1 MKWINTLLTA
11 LAVMALLMPG
21 CSGSDSNPAA
31 PGTDIPMAAGA
42 TQDGNSVHPA
52 LLGYFDVY
60 IDPEAGIIEV
70 VPNRNAEFLLNIV
83 TLLNKNPANITFGN
97 FDIVNNGTSF
107 DIGLDWTVK
116 HPAPIPPDF
125 DVFDMRGVIVLD
137 GSGTLAVNPNL
148 TYGLK
153 GTDQVMMN
161 ADGYSRWYNK
171 TEFINPGLG
180 GYTTGTIAFDTEDCG
195 GTFNPYIYYA
205 DDLGVNDNLYDWLL
219 ANEALNG
226 RFTAGATLTRRMQF
240 NFPIP
245 NPGINF
251 GYAFMCNWEA
261 LATVTH
267 TPEAVASDVQVTD
280 DVYFDGSVGGGNLI
294 LDISL
299 FGWDEVPSSITVE
312 STVLSVMYELSGSEM
327 TPTAS
332 GDNWATWHVE
342 IPADDVTA
350 IDGQE
355 FWIIAEYA
363 GYNYI
368 SPFGIQNDA
377 GFDTLAAGFR
387 YDLTVSDTPSNLPP
401 EITDGVTGDAE
412 VYPTDTDEYT
422 VTAIDP
428 ESDSLAYLW
437 IVTDNSTMIDVYTG
451 PGDGAG
457 TLNIDWGTDIDANVG
472 DEYDINCEVS
482 DPTNSPV
489 SAITLT
495 VSVIEPPNEPPVIY
509 EGVLGSTTAG
519 VHSVLTYTV
528 AANDP
533 DGDTLIY
540 SWTITKVSNLQV
552 VFTGPGDGAGNL
564 EFDWGTLSIS
574 LGEIY
579 DIDCSVSDSVNPS
592 IFADTLTVEITNQPP
607 VLEIGVEGDF
617 EALPDDVK
625 DYSVT
630 VTDPE
635 GDPVTYAWE
644 VLDPATLD
652 VLFSGPGDGNGLFTV
667 DWANDIGAVSHDIY
681 MVSCDY
687 NDPYNPPEKAMPLI
701 LIIL

>member
-11 LAVMALLMPG
+11 LAVMALLYAG

-31 PGTDIPMAAGA
+31 PGTDIPMAAGT
-42 TQDGNSVHPA
+42 TQDGNSVHPT

-97 FDIVNNGTSF
+97 FDIVNNVTSF

-137 GSGTLAVNPNL
+137 GSGTLTVNPDL
-148 TYGLK
+148 TYGLN

-161 ADGYSRWYNK
+161 ADGYSRWFNK
-171 TEFINPGLG
+171 TEFIIPGLG

-219 ANEALNG
+219 ANEALDG
-226 RFTAGATLTRRMQF
+226 RFTAGATLTRRMVF

-261 LATVTH
+261 IATVTH

-280 DVYFDGSVGGGNLI
+280 DVYFDGSIGGGNLI

-312 STVLSVMYELSGSEM
+312 STVLSAIYVLSASEM

-355 FWIIAEYA
+355 FWVIAEYA
-363 GYNYI
+363 GYNYLN
-368 SPFGIQNDA
+368 PFGIQNDA

-387 YDLTVSDTPSNLPP
+387 YDLTVSDTPFNLPP

-422 VTAIDP
+422 VTADDP
-428 ESDSLAYLW
+428 EGDALTYAW
-437 IVTDNSTMIDVYTG
+437 TVTDVATSTVVYSG

-457 TLNIDWGTDIDANVG
+457 TFIVGWANNVNAYVG
-472 DEYDINCEVS
+472 DEYEIDCGVR
-482 DPTNSPV
+482 DPTSVLV
-489 SAITLT
+489 SAITLA

-509 EGVLGSTTAG
+509 EGVSGPPSAAPDSETTYYVNASDINGDTITYDWTITKTSNAQVVYQGPGDGTGFLSFDWSSISPILGETYEVDCGVTDSINPPVYATTLVVIINQPPVLISGVNGDSTAFPSD
-519 VHSVLTYTV
+519 VKDYNVV
-528 AANDP
+528 VNDP
-533 DGDTLIY
+533 DGDT
-540 SWTITKVSNLQV
+540 ITYLWGVTEAMS
-552 VFTGPGDGAGNL
+552 VFPLYT
-564 EFDWGTLSIS
+564 S
-574 LGEIY
+574 
-579 DIDCSVSDSVNPS
+579 
-592 IFADTLTVEITNQPP
+592 
-607 VLEIGVEGDF
+607 
-617 EALPDDVK
+617 
-625 DYSVT
+625 
-630 VTDPE
+630 
-635 GDPVTYAWE
+635 
-644 VLDPATLD
+644 
-652 VLFSGPGDGNGLFTV
+652 PGDGNGSFTV
-667 DWANDIGAVSHDIY
+667 DWANDVDPEPGDAYVIT
-681 MVSCDY
+681 CEF
-687 NDPYNPPEKAMPLI
+687 NDEYSAPLKAIPLFI
-701 LIIL
+701 TIQ